1 MSVVLVNKLNM
12 TLQDQQSNLSGR
24 RVVITGGT
32 TGIGREIAVQLT
44 GLNCNVI
51 IAGRS
56 EDHLQEA
63 MDAIKNAN
71 PEGVCNAV
79 LADLATPEEIAKLFE
94 EVDSLFGSQ
103 LDVLINN
110 AALAYGSGTEGG
122 YNDWNEVVN
131 TNLLGYIACANEAI
145 KRMEPYQNGHII
157 NIGSMSADVREEGSS
172 VYVATKAGIQGFSE
186 SLRKEVN
193 EKGINITL
201 IEPGAVDT
209 DMQPQET
216 EEKREAVQN
225 EEMLKAADIAAAVI
239 YALSQDKRCD
249 VVEIRLRPRLQLI

>member
-1 MSVVLVNKLNM
+1 MF
-12 TLQDQQSNLSGR
+12 QDQQSNLNGR

-44 GLNCNVI
+44 SLNCNVI

-56 EDHLQEA
+56 EDHLQETLN
-63 MDAIKNAN
+63 AIKNTN
-71 PEGVCNAV
+71 PEGMCNGV
-79 LADLATPEEIAKLFE
+79 LADLATPEGIARLFE

-110 AALAYGSGTEGG
+110 AALAYGSVSEGG

-131 TNLLGYIACANEAI
+131 TNLLSYIACANEAI
-145 KRMEPYQNGHII
+145 KRMEPYQNGHVI
-157 NIGSMSADVREEGSS
+157 NIGSMSADTKEEGSS
-172 VYVATKAGIQGFSE
+172 IYVATKAGIQGFSE

-209 DMQPQET
+209 DMQPQDT
-216 EEKREAVQN
+216 QEKSEAV
-225 EEMLKAADIAAAVI
+225 EKDEMLKAADIATAVI
-239 YALSQDKRCD
+239 YSLSQDKRCD

>member
-1 MSVVLVNKLNM
+1 M
-12 TLQDQQSNLSGR
+12 TFQDQQSNLNDR

-56 EDHLQEA
+56 EEHLQEA
-63 MDAIKNAN
+63 INAIMNAN
-71 PEGVCNAV
+71 PTCTCNGV
-79 LADLATPEEIAKLFE
+79 LADLATPEGIAGLFE
-94 EVDSLFGSQ
+94 EVDSLFGGQ

-110 AALAYGSGTEGG
+110 AALAYDSVTGGS
-122 YNDWNEVVN
+122 YNDWGEVVN
-131 TNLLGYIACANEAI
+131 TNLLSYIACANEAV

-172 VYVATKAGIQGFSE
+172 IYVATKAGIQGFSE

-193 EKGINITL
+193 EKGINVTL
-201 IEPGAVDT
+201 VEPGAVDT
-209 DMQPQET
+209 DMQPQDT

-225 EEMLKAADIAAAVI
+225 DEMLKAADIAAAVI